1 VSRGGPPRPLAGFI
15 PLSPADVLAE
25 AHRLHGAPPPYDPSS
40 SAPPPAREPGCDD
53 GDDQDAQAPGEAG
66 HHDAGNDPGQ
76 HADGAGAEPAE
87 AAPAPAAAEGP
98 EPHRCKSC
106 DALIYWV
113 QLVDEHGARQ
123 RRDDGKGWKA
133 MPVDAQPDPIKG
145 NVYCYRPRGARTLYG
160 RVLRQGDPVP
170 PGARLRTS
178 HFATCKFA
186 AQHRRKRR

>member
-1 VSRGGPPRPLAGFI
+1 VKSVPLPPPFPDGWSAGYHEVTPESAPNSPGDAGYLDQEQLAGGVVT
-15 PLSPADVLAE
+15 PA
-25 AHRLHGAPPPYDPSS
+25 GSGYQAPP
-40 SAPPPAREPGCDD
+40 A
-53 GDDQDAQAPGEAG
+53 
-66 HHDAGNDPGQ
+66 
-76 HADGAGAEPAE
+76 AEP
-87 AAPAPAAAEGP
+87 P
-98 EPHRCKSC
+98 ETHNCKSC
-106 DALIYWV
+106 DARIYWV

-123 RRDDGKGWKA
+123 RRADNKGWKA